1 MTYQF
6 ITSEQGDDGIVVV
19 TINDPDAKN
28 AVNWVM
34 NKELVAEFDRIEADP
49 KARVLILTGAGRIFC
64 SGGNIKRMTSQGR
77 SLEPPDP
84 TLREELYP
92 QEADIRRVVTGLRRM
107 SKPAIAAINGPA
119 IGSGLGIAAG
129 CDMRIASSAS
139 RFGWVFV
146 RRGIVPDDASL
157 ALMPQIIGYARA
169 FEWGVTGRTIDA
181 DGALKIGFVSEVV
194 EPDELLPRCRELAR
208 EIIDNCPPLT
218 VQAFKLALTELLLSG
233 SRRCGPLHRAGATG
247 RACHRGSYRGA
258 QGLCREASAAMEGPV
273 ADAASGAGACG
284 LSVLRL
290 SAFHVFA
297 WHCPRAKTSGCP
309 AAPPCALMPP
319 ARPWWWTAIWSSRP
333 A

>member
-49 KARVLILTGAGRIFC
+49 KARVLIVTGSGRIFC
-64 SGGNIKRMTSQGR
+64 SGGNIKRMTSQGK

-194 EPDELLPRCRELAR
+194 KPVELLPRCRELAR

-218 VQAFKLALTELLLSG
+218 VQAFKLALTESLYQDLDVAVRFTERAQRAVRGTADHTEALKAYAEK
-233 SRRCGPLHRAGATG
+233 RRPQWEG
-247 RACHRGSYRGA
+247 R
-258 QGLCREASAAMEGPV
+258 
-273 ADAASGAGACG
+273 
-284 LSVLRL
+284 
-290 SAFHVFA
+290 
-297 WHCPRAKTSGCP
+297 
-309 AAPPCALMPP
+309 
-319 ARPWWWTAIWSSRP
+319 
-333 A
+333 

>member
-1 MTYQF
+1 MSYQF

-34 NKELVAEFDRIEADP
+34 NQELVAEFDRIEADP
-49 KARVLILTGAGRIFC
+49 KARVLILTGSGGIFC
-64 SGGNIKRMTSQGR
+64 SGGNIKRMTAQGK

-107 SKPAIAAINGPA
+107 SKPAIAAVNGPA

-129 CDMRIASSAS
+129 CDIRIASSAS

-157 ALMPQIIGYARA
+157 ALMPQIIGYSPRLRVGRHRPHPRRRRRVEDRLRQRGGRA
-169 FEWGVTGRTIDA
+169 GPA
-181 DGALKIGFVSEVV
+181 SAA
-194 EPDELLPRCRELAR
+194 LPRTGDGDHRELPADHR
-208 EIIDNCPPLT
+208 AG
-218 VQAFKLALTELLLSG
+218 VQAGADRIALSG
-233 SRRCGPLHRAGATG
+233 PRRRGPLHRAGATG
-247 RACHRGSYRGA
+247 RARHGGPHRGA

-273 ADAASGAGACG
+273 ADAASGAGA
-284 LSVLRL
+284 
-290 SAFHVFA
+290 
-297 WHCPRAKTSGCP
+297 
-309 AAPPCALMPP
+309 
-319 ARPWWWTAIWSSRP
+319 
-333 A
+333 